1 MGCSVSKLKGADQLL
16 LINNNICDCTICY
29 SEETI
34 SRNHKLGKLYPSC
47 KHHYYFGDQCLRKY
61 VSSKIQ
67 DSAIINCP
75 SPGCTHQLN
84 KSLVKKL
91 VSPVEYERYR
101 AYIKSSKS
109 SIFKSIKVYMQDKYT
124 DTEACLKMSSLGNKR
139 CPKCKI
145 WIEKNGGCNHMTCKK
160 CGYDFYWCCGQEY
173 GKGKR
178 HSESVC
184 QLGYCVSAL
193 QFYSNVTAGLQ
204 TNHGV
209 IHTITVN
216 NTQRI
221 NDNTTA
227 VHNTQRMNNNV
238 NNQQLQDWPLFGR
251 SNKRRSDNRALY
263 LVTLCIVSSTLFIY
277 SLFLKNSI
285 RFNSAVQSFICKCK
299 YTCEY

>member
-1 MGCSVSKLKGADQLL
+1 MGCRVSKLKGLL
-16 LINNNICDCTICY
+16 LTNNNICDCTICY

-34 SRNHKLGKLYPSC
+34 SRSHKLGKLYPSC

-75 SPGCTHQLN
+75 SPGCTRQLN

-101 AYIKSSKS
+101 AYVKSSKRS
-109 SIFKSIKVYMQDKYT
+109 SIFKLIKVYMQDKYT
-124 DTEACLKMSSLGNKR
+124 DTEACLKMNSLGNKR
-139 CPKCKI
+139 CPKCKT

-184 QLGYCVSAL
+184 QRGYCVSALQGYCVPAL

-209 IHTITVN
+209 IQTSTVSS
-216 NTQRI
+216 TQRVSSSV
-221 NDNTTA
+221 NS
-227 VHNTQRMNNNV
+227 QRV
-238 NNQQLQDWPLFGR
+238 
-251 SNKRRSDNRALY
+251 SKRRSDSRAMY
-263 LVTLCIVSSTLFIY
+263 LVTLYIYLLIVSSLY
-277 SLFLKNSI
+277 NFLTQMI
-285 RFNSAVQSFICKCK
+285 
-299 YTCEY
+299 